1 MHKNFTCIFKEKR
14 TILYKNVYFRR
25 KSYMSNRMVL
35 NETAYFGESAL
46 KQIITELKNRSLERV
61 LVVTDEELIRCKVT
75 LKVTKLLAAS
85 RIIYQIYDKV
95 KANPT
100 IKNVK
105 DGVEVAEQFRA
116 DVIVAV
122 GGGSVIDTAKAIA
135 VIRAN
140 PEFIDIRKLEGVSP
154 TKNKAIPLIAI
165 TTTSGTAAE
174 VTINYVITD
183 EDKQRKFVCVD
194 VHDIPVVA
202 VVDPELSATMPAKL
216 CAATG
221 MDALVHAMEGYITK
235 GAWQMTDMYCLKA
248 VEIIAQNLR
257 SAVKGNAKARE
268 QMAYGQYIAGMGFS
282 NCGLGIVHSMAH
294 PLSAVYDIPHG
305 VACAVLL
312 APVMKFNAAA
322 TGSKY
327 RDIAAALGIKTAA
340 KMSQAAYRKAAISAV
355 EKLAKDV
362 GIPSKLRDLG
372 VQARDL
378 DFLADSALKDA
389 CTPGNPQDVTKKK
402 LIDIYK
408 SVL

>member
-1 MHKNFTCIFKEKR
+1 
-14 TILYKNVYFRR
+14 
-25 KSYMSNRMVL
+25 MSNRMIL
-35 NETAYFGESAL
+35 NETAYFGKDAV
-46 KQIITELKNRSLERV
+46 KQLTVELKNRNLQRV
-61 LVVTDEELIRCKVT
+61 LVVTDSDLVKCKVT
-75 LKVTKLLAAS
+75 AKVTKLLVAG
-85 RIIYQIYDKV
+85 RIVYQIYDKV

-100 IKNVK
+100 VSNVN
-105 DGVEVAEQFRA
+105 DGVEMAKLFRA

-135 VIRAN
+135 ILMAN
-140 PEFIDIRKLEGVSP
+140 PEITDVRKLEGVSP
-154 TKNKAIPLIAI
+154 TKHKALPLIAI

-183 EDKQRKFVCVD
+183 EDRQRKFVCVD
-194 VHDIPVVA
+194 VHDIPLVA
-202 VVDPELSATMPAKL
+202 IIDPELSSTMPAKL

-221 MDALVHAMEGYITK
+221 MDALVHAIEGYITK
-235 GAWQMTDMYCLKA
+235 GAWELTDFYCLKA
-248 VEIIAQNLR
+248 IEIIAENLR
-257 SAVKGNAKARE
+257 AAVKGGEKARE

-327 RDIAAALGIKTAA
+327 RDIAAALGVKTAA
-340 KMSQAAYRKAAISAV
+340 KMSQAAYRKAAITAV

-362 GIPSKLRDLG
+362 GIPAKLKEFG
-372 VQARDL
+372 VQAHDI

>member
-1 MHKNFTCIFKEKR
+1 MI
-14 TILYKNVYFRR
+14 
-25 KSYMSNRMVL
+25 L
-35 NETAYFGESAL
+35 NETAYFGKDAV
-46 KQIITELKNRSLERV
+46 KQLTVELKNRNLQRV
-61 LVVTDEELIRCKVT
+61 LVVTDSELVKCKVT
-75 LKVTKLLAAS
+75 AKVTKLLVAG
-85 RIIYQIYDKV
+85 RIVYQIYDKV

-100 IKNVK
+100 VSNVN
-105 DGVEVAEQFRA
+105 DGVEMAKLFRA

-135 VIRAN
+135 ILMAN
-140 PEFIDIRKLEGVSP
+140 TEITDVRKLEGVSP
-154 TKNKAIPLIAI
+154 TKHKALPLIAI

-183 EDKQRKFVCVD
+183 EDRQRKFVCVD
-194 VHDIPVVA
+194 VHDIPLVA
-202 VVDPELSATMPAKL
+202 IIDPELSSTMPAKL

-221 MDALVHAMEGYITK
+221 MDALVHAIEGYITK
-235 GAWQMTDMYCLKA
+235 GAWELTDFYCLKA
-248 VEIIAQNLR
+248 IEIISENLR
-257 SAVKGNAKARE
+257 AAVKGGEKARE

-312 APVMKFNAAA
+312 APVMKFNASA

-327 RDIAAALGIKTAA
+327 RDIAAALGVKTAA
-340 KMSQAAYRKAAISAV
+340 KMSQAAYRKAAITAV

-362 GIPSKLRDLG
+362 GIPAKLREFG
-372 VQARDL
+372 VQAHDI

>member
-1 MHKNFTCIFKEKR
+1 
-14 TILYKNVYFRR
+14 
-25 KSYMSNRMVL
+25 MSNRMIL
-35 NETAYFGESAL
+35 NETAYFGKDAV
-46 KQIITELKNRSLERV
+46 KQLTVELKNRNLQRV
-61 LVVTDEELIRCKVT
+61 LVVTDSDLVKCKVT
-75 LKVTKLLAAS
+75 GKVTKLLVAG
-85 RIIYQIYDKV
+85 RIVYQIYDKV

-100 IKNVK
+100 VSNVN
-105 DGVEVAEQFRA
+105 DGVEMAKLFRA

-135 VIRAN
+135 ILMAN
-140 PEFIDIRKLEGVSP
+140 PEITDVRKLEGVSP
-154 TKNKAIPLIAI
+154 TKHKALPLIAI

-183 EDKQRKFVCVD
+183 EDRQRKFVCVD
-194 VHDIPVVA
+194 VHDIPLVA
-202 VVDPELSATMPAKL
+202 IIDPELSSTMPAKL

-221 MDALVHAMEGYITK
+221 MDALVHAIEGYITK
-235 GAWQMTDMYCLKA
+235 GAWELTDFYCLKA
-248 VEIIAQNLR
+248 IEIIAENLR
-257 SAVKGNAKARE
+257 AAVKGGEKARE

-340 KMSQAAYRKAAISAV
+340 KMSQAAYRKAAITAV

-362 GIPSKLRDLG
+362 GIPTKLREFG
-372 VQARDL
+372 VQAHDI

>member
-1 MHKNFTCIFKEKR
+1 
-14 TILYKNVYFRR
+14 
-25 KSYMSNRMVL
+25 MSNRMVL
-35 NETAYFGESAL
+35 NETAYFGEGAL

-61 LVVTDEELIRCKVT
+61 LVVTDAELIRCKVT

-154 TKNKAIPLIAI
+154 TKNKAIPLFAV

-305 VACAVLL
+305 VACAALL
-312 APVMKFNAAA
+312 APVLKFNASA
-322 TGSKY
+322 TGVKY
-327 RDIAAALGIKTAA
+327 RDLALAMGVKTAA
-340 KMSQAAYRKAAISAV
+340 KMSSASYRKALINAV
-355 EKLAKDV
+355 QKLAKDV

-372 VQARDL
+372 VQAKDI
-378 DFLADSALKDA
+378 DFLAESAMKDA

-402 LIDIYK
+402 IADIYK

>member
-1 MHKNFTCIFKEKR
+1 
-14 TILYKNVYFRR
+14 
-25 KSYMSNRMVL
+25 MSNRMVL
-35 NETAYFGESAL
+35 NETAYFGEGAL
-46 KQIITELKNRSLERV
+46 KQLTVELKKRNLERV
-61 LVVTDEELIRCKVT
+61 LVVTDAELIKCKT
-75 LKVTKLLAAS
+75 ALKVTKLLATN
-85 RIIYQIYDKV
+85 RIVYQIFDKV

-100 IKNVK
+100 IRNVL
-105 DGVEVAEQFRA
+105 DGVEMADLFRA

-122 GGGSVIDTAKAIA
+122 GGGSVIDTAKAVAI
-135 VIRAN
+135 IRAN
-140 PEFIDIRKLEGVSP
+140 PEFKDVRKLEGLSP

-202 VVDPELSATMPAKL
+202 IIDPELSATMPAKL

-221 MDALVHAMEGYITK
+221 MDALVHAIEGYITK
-235 GAWQMTDMYCLKA
+235 GSWQLTDMYCLKA
-248 VEIIAQNLR
+248 IELISENLR
-257 SAVKGNAKARE
+257 AAVKGGSKARE
-268 QMAYGQYIAGMGFS
+268 QMAYAQYIAGMGFS

-305 VACAVLL
+305 VACAALL
-312 APVMKFNAAA
+312 GPVMKFNAGA
-322 TGSKY
+322 TGTKY
-327 RDIAAALGIKTAA
+327 RDIALALGVKTAA
-340 KMSQAAYRKAAISAV
+340 KMGQAAYRKAAVNAV
-355 EKLAKDV
+355 EKLAKEV
-362 GIPSKLRDLG
+362 GIPSKLRELG
-372 VQARDL
+372 VQVRDL

-402 LIDIYK
+402 LVDIYK